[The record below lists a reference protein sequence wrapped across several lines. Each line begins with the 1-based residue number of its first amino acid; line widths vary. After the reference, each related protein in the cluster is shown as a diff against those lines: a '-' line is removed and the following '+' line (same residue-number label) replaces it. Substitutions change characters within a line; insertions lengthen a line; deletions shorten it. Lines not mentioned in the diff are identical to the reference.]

1 MKYVFEV
8 SWEVCNKV
16 GGIHTVIATKAQEAI
31 NHFGEGYITIGPDIN
46 ENNHEFKELSDSFSE
61 QVKIQLEEVGL
72 KCRFGRW
79 NIQGSPRV
87 ILISGFK
94 ERFNI
99 ERLLHSYWEEFGVD
113 SYGGGWDYIEPVLF
127 STAAAEVIEQ
137 IVNLKFSHED
147 YGLAHFHEWMCGAG
161 ILYLKKNLPRVGTV
175 FTTHATMLGRA
186 MAHHNQFYYKEIED
200 RYSNAS
206 RAHQFGVQS
215 KHSMEK
221 LSAINADCFTTVS
234 EITSS
239 EAFYVLGKK
248 ADLIVYNGMNV
259 DQKFSPDTKEREKN
273 KKIILEKCSEFF
285 DEKLPADTKIIISSG
300 RYEYKNKG
308 YDISLE
314 ALSRLQ
320 NTKGNEMPN
329 VLFLFLIAADNIE
342 LENYKLPSSQ
352 NPNFRAIAIS
362 PVYNKD
368 HDPIVNAAKHFG
380 LDKRNSKVRVALSTA
395 YLNGREGIFNIP
407 YEEMLKSA
415 DLTLFPSYYEPWGYT
430 PMESVV
436 EGIPTVTSDLAGF
449 GYWSQIQNFDSDYMI
464 KVLTRKNKSY
474 EEALENLS
482 TLIFNQ
488 LTISKNKNKAL
499 EQTEAIREAIS
510 WKTIFQGYLTA
521 YDIAFGKSQ
530 HRRLNFEGSL
540 VSANPFSGTSCSIQ
554 PGSLDVRCF
563 NVHKVLPTNIS
574 MLNDIVHNLWW
585 TWDDSAQALLK
596 SINPDLW
603 EYFHHNP
610 VLMLKN
616 IPAPEL
622 EKLNQNQEFCS
633 KLAEVHARFTSYVRG
648 NSIDSLIDLNRP
660 SIAYLSM
667 EFGIHECL
675 KTYSGGLGIL
685 AGDHL
690 KAASDLNINLI
701 GVGLFYKRG
710 YFIQE
715 INQDGYQIEH
725 NPIQDWRDLPMDL
738 LLNHS
743 GEPVKIPVEFSDRIV
758 WTRVFLA
765 RVGRIPLFM
774 FDTDIEHNHPDD
786 REITANLYV
795 SDRET
800 RIKQEFL
807 IGVASARLLKDVLGL
822 NPSIY
827 HLNEGHCAFL
837 SAELIRRYAQQG
849 YSFEAAV
856 KAVKDSTIFTT
867 HTPVPAGNE
876 AFSRSLVTKTFHRFF
891 ENMHYPLEQFMNLGL
906 NPDKPDEFSMT
917 VLAFNV
923 SKKANA
929 VSKLHEEVSRE
940 MWANILPKED
950 KYFGS
955 VTNGVHMPTWQAR
968 NIRKLISGDFFEE
981 GYNLNQEKI
990 NQIADDKIW
999 EAHQSHKQELINYL
1013 EKHVKS
1019 EFLRR
1024 GLAIDKIKLFLDAL
1038 SKDVLLVGFARRFA
1052 PYKRAN
1058 LLLRDLNRL
1067 EKIVNNSKK
1076 PVVFVFAGK
1085 SHPADGRGKEIIQ
1098 EIYRMVE
1105 DERFLGK
1112 ILVLENY
1119 DMETGRL
1126 LTNGCDIWLNNP
1138 YMGKEACGTSGMKA
1152 AASGVINFSIPDG
1165 WVFEV
1170 PIEDIGWKIEP
1181 SNSQDDETILNEESN
1196 IIYQMFENEITNT
1209 YYAKNSQGYSPAWV
1223 DRMKKSI
1230 TYVAKNFS
1238 ARRMLEDYNIK
1249 LYMSVIRKGLE
1260 KVSGPVAK

>member
-31 NHFGEGYITIGPDIN
+31 DNFGEGYLVIGPDLN
-46 ENNHEFKELSDSFSE
+46 ENNHEFKELDDNFSQQIKPALDE
-61 QVKIQLEEVGL
+61 IGL
-72 KCRFGRW
+72 TCRFGRW

-87 ILISGFK
+87 ILISNFK
-94 ERFNI
+94 DRFNI

-113 SYGGGWDYIEPVLF
+113 SFGGGWDYIEPTLF

-137 IVNLKFSHED
+137 IVNLKFQHDD

-161 ILYLKKNLPRVGTV
+161 ILYLKKNLPRIGTV

-186 MAHHNQFYYKEIED
+186 MAHHNPYYYKEIED
-200 RYSNAS
+200 RYSNTA
-206 RAHQFGVQS
+206 RAHEYGVQS

-259 DQKFSPDTKEREKN
+259 DKEFTINKKERDLN
-273 KKIILEKCSEFF
+273 KKKFIDTCSKFF
-285 DEKLPADTKIIISSG
+285 GETLPKDTKIIISSG

-308 YDISLE
+308 YDISIE
-314 ALSRLQ
+314 AMSRLQ
-320 NTKGNEMPN
+320 TTKGDKMPN

-342 LENYKLPSSQ
+342 LENYQLPVSE

-362 PVYNKD
+362 PVYNQD
-368 HDPIVNAAKHFG
+368 HDPIVNATKHFG
-380 LDKRNSKVRVALSTA
+380 LDKADSKVRIALSTA

-449 GYWSQIQNFDSDYMI
+449 GYWSQIQDCNSDYMI

-474 EEALENLS
+474 EEALGNLS
-482 TLIFNQ
+482 EMIFNQ
-488 LTISKNKNKAL
+488 LTSSSNQEKII
-499 EQTEAIREAIS
+499 EQTKDLREALS
-510 WKTIFQGYLTA
+510 WKNIYKGYLTA
-521 YDIAFGKSQ
+521 YDIAFGKSN
-530 HRRLNFEGSL
+530 HRRLSFASNL
-540 VSANPFSGTSCSIQ
+540 VSSNPFSGTSCSIQ

-563 NVHKVLPTNIS
+563 NIHKVLPTNIS
-574 MLNDIVHNLWW
+574 KLNDIVHNLWW
-585 TWDDSAQALLK
+585 TWDDSAQALLE
-596 SINPDLW
+596 SINPELW
-603 EYFHHNP
+603 RYFHHNP
-610 VLMLKN
+610 ILMLKN
-616 IPAPEL
+616 IPEPEL
-622 EKLNQNQEFCS
+622 AKLNDDKIFCN
-633 KLAEVHARFTSYVRG
+633 KLDEVHSRFSDYVG
-648 NSIDSLIDLNRP
+648 GTTIDSLIDLNKP

-701 GVGLFYKRG
+701 GVGLFYKKG
-710 YFIQE
+710 YFLQE

-786 REITANLYV
+786 REITSNLYV

-807 IGVASARLLKDVLGL
+807 IGIASARLLKDVLGL

-849 YSFEAAV
+849 YSFEAALEAV
-856 KAVKDSTIFTT
+856 KANTIFTT

-876 AFSRSLVTKTFHRFF
+876 AFSRDLVNKTFYRFF
-891 ENMHYPLEQFMNLGL
+891 ENMHYPLDQFMSLGL
-906 NPDKPDEFSMT
+906 NPEKPDEFSMT
-917 VLAFNV
+917 VLAFNI
-923 SKKANA
+923 SRKANA

-940 MWANILPKED
+940 MWKNILPKEER
-950 KYFGS
+950 YFGS
-955 VTNGVHMPTWQAR
+955 VTNGVHMPTWQAKKVR
-968 NIRKLISGDFFEE
+968 ELISGDFFEE
-981 GYNLNQEKI
+981 GYDLDQEKI
-990 NQIADDKIW
+990 QEVSDLDLW
-999 EAHQSHKQELINYL
+999 QAHQYHKQELISYL
-1013 EKHVKS
+1013 DEHVKS

-1024 GLAIDKIKLFLDAL
+1024 GLNTEKIKVIIDTL
-1038 SKDVLLVGFARRFA
+1038 SEDTLLIGFARRFA
-1052 PYKRAN
+1052 PYKRAD
-1058 LLLRDLNRL
+1058 LLFRDLERL
-1067 EKIVNNSKK
+1067 EKIVNKTGK

-1085 SHPADGRGKEIIQ
+1085 SHPADGKGKEIIQ
-1098 EIYRMVE
+1098 EIYRMIE
-1105 DERFLGK
+1105 DKRFLGK
-1112 ILVLENY
+1112 ILILENY

-1181 SNSQDDETILNEESN
+1181 SSAHDDETILNEESKT
-1196 IIYQMFENEITNT
+1196 IYEILEKEIVEA
-1209 YYAKNSQGYSPAWV
+1209 YYNKNPQGFSPTWLAK
-1223 DRMKKSI
+1223 MKKSI
-1230 TYVAKNFS
+1230 AYVAQNFS
-1238 ARRMLEDYNIK
+1238 AKRMLEDYNVK
-1249 LYMSVIRKGLE
+1249 LYMSVIRQGLE
-1260 KVSGPVAK
+1260 KISK